1 MLRTATRLSF
11 DAVDP
16 ALLSHFWAQVT
27 GYRLVLNELDEVR
40 LRGDAFGLDELVF
53 REVDRWKAAPN
64 RLQVDLV
71 SDDLDGDALHLES
84 LGATRVAE
92 RERRGERRVVLRDP
106 EGNEF
111 ALVAQPPSPA
121 RPAAVP
127 ATPRRRA
134 RRAASARGTEQ
145 GP

>member
-27 GYRLVLNELDEVR
+27 GYRLVLNEPDEVR
-40 LRGDAFGLDELVF
+40 LRGDALGLDELVF
-53 REVDRWKAAPN
+53 REVPRWKAAPN
-64 RLQVDLV
+64 RLQVDLL
-71 SDDLDGDALHLES
+71 SDDLDGDALHLQS

-92 RERRGERRVVLRDP
+92 LVRRGERRVVLRDP

-111 ALVAQPPSPA
+111 ALVAQPVPTG
-121 RPAAVP
+121 AA
-127 ATPRRRA
+127 ATSTGRPRRR
-134 RRAASARGTEQ
+134 RASARGAQQ